1 MLRIPAA
8 PRPIP
13 SSGIGTAVAALRY
26 RIETVQVSEWT
37 ESGMSHNHRLSRW
50 LAQPYKGMLLA
61 RLKAH
66 RTKKQQLQNCAAS
79 TNVELCFND
88 ITILRY
94 ALSGIVVF
102 QSKTTPTMLNFYVIT
117 YLTFCF
123 LFNGKSLFGTT
134 RLAGGFRMP
143 TKSGALPTDCAPVK
157 YGFVRNKPL

>member
-1 MLRIPAA
+1 MICGFGGYG
-8 PRPIP
+8 
-13 SSGIGTAVAALRY
+13 SGFASFYFRNFIFKFHLL
-26 RIETVQVSEWT
+26 
-37 ESGMSHNHRLSRW
+37 SHNHRLSRW

-61 RLKAH
+61 GLKAH

-143 TKSGALPTDCAPVK
+143 KKKSVK
-157 YGFVRNKPL
+157 PGRRSGQ

>member
-1 MLRIPAA
+1 MIFLS
-8 PRPIP
+8 P
-13 SSGIGTAVAALRY
+13 SQSA
-26 RIETVQVSEWT
+26 
-37 ESGMSHNHRLSRW
+37 SHNHRLSRW

-61 RLKAH
+61 GLKAH

-143 TKSGALPTDCAPVK
+143 KRGKKPGKNPVFAK
-157 YGFVRNKPL
+157 NIYIMFFIWQGQEDSNQRPMVLEWL

>member
-1 MLRIPAA
+1 MERQGSCVGFSDRYLLRK
-8 PRPIP
+8 
-13 SSGIGTAVAALRY
+13 L
-26 RIETVQVSEWT
+26 
-37 ESGMSHNHRLSRW
+37 SHNHRLSRW

-61 RLKAH
+61 GLKAH

-143 TKSGALPTDCAPVK
+143 KSARAKPVHF
-157 YGFVRNKPL
+157 FVWNQPCCLFSSMIFAARLAGTVS